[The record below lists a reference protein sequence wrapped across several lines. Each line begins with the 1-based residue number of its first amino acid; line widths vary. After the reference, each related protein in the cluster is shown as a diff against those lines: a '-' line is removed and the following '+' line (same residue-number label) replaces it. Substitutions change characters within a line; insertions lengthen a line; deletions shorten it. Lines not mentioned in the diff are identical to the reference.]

1 MKKLMLLLFVLGLL
15 MACGQKQEVTEEAPA
30 VKDAATEAPMDSAA
44 MDTSAAMDE
53 SAGEQE

>member
-1 MKKLMLLLFVLGLL
+1 MLGLL